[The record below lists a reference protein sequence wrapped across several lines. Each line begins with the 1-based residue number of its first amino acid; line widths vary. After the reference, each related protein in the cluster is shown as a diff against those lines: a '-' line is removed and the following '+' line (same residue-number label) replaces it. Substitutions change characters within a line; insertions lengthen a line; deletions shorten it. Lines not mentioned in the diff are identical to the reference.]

1 MSPLATARLDMMW
14 AVDTWNAIRTER
26 ASLADALTRLS
37 GDAWDR
43 PSLCAGWSGRE
54 VVAHLI
60 ATARMTPPKF
70 FGRMIATGFRFDAMT
85 AANIRQVLDGR
96 DNGELVALYR
106 SLVDARTA
114 PPGPAASWLGETIVH
129 GEDIF
134 RALGGYREHPAD
146 HLIAVARFYAGSN
159 MLIGA
164 KNRIAGLRLRATDAD
179 WTHGDGPEAAGPLV
193 ALVLAMTGRRPATED
208 LTGDGVPLLVERS

>member
-1 MSPLATARLDMMW
+1 MMW
-14 AVDTWNAIRTER
+14 AMDTWNAISTER

-37 GDAWDR
+37 GDAWDQ
-43 PSLCAGWSGRE
+43 PSLCAGWSVRE

-70 FGRMIATGFRFDAMT
+70 FGRMIASGFRFDAMT
-85 AANIRQVLDGR
+85 AAGIRRVLDGH

-114 PPGPAASWLGETIVH
+114 PPGPAPSWLGETIVH

-146 HLIAVARFYAGSN
+146 HLIAVAGFYAGSN

-193 ALVLAMTGRRPATED
+193 ALVMAMTGRQRATED
-208 LTGDGVPLLVERS
+208 LTGGGVPLLVERS